1 MTARVALLV
10 AAWAILAI
18 PAAAQTTPDLFGEG
32 VESFRSGDYARSQR
46 LLREYVDANADKKGA
61 DAAHLGEAYHYLGLM
76 TPDARLAEGYFLA
89 VAQRYPTA
97 PTADESVARLGQLYF
112 ALGRYA
118 DARREW
124 NALATNYPKSRYVPA
139 ANLRIGQTYFAE
151 GDLQNAYDAFSSGF
165 SKMKTFQRSGGRGA
179 DLTEIEGEYV
189 FWLGRTLLA
198 RKANGDARKYFNL
211 VLLDYPNHPLEP
223 VALYYLSLADRGDGK
238 TKEADD
244 AWRRFSESVRNTSLE
259 PVARNPNLV
268 AIAGARESGALTRPP
283 EADARIA
290 ERRAGEAQA
299 ESGGEPETESSGEP
313 PAAVPTPPGGA
324 LTGTPSG
331 RATTPAEPPAAD
343 AEAEP
348 ATAPALRAPEP
359 GRAGGVVEEQPA
371 SEAPADETFPAE
383 EERPR
388 AAEVAEPAPAPREA
402 ATPAPAPTEEPA
414 PEPQAEE
421 VHQVTSEDQARAAQ
435 VEQQGQELLGRR
447 TEVAQPAGKE
457 AARAEPAPPATA
469 NEPTPAPARTAVPT
483 EPAARAAVTPPPPGK
498 AATDRTLEPI
508 EPGLVYLQVGAFTGA
523 TTAAQVSTEL
533 KKKKFNPSITTTLKD
548 GKAVYRVR
556 FGPYDVPRERET
568 LETQRTALLKAGYV
582 PVVMRREAEAE
593 SGR

>member
-1 MTARVALLV
+1 MTVRGALLI
-10 AAWAILAI
+10 AACAILAI

-32 VESFRSGDYARSQR
+32 VEAFRSGDYARSQR

-97 PTADESVARLGQLYF
+97 PMADESLARLGQLYF

-124 NALATNYPKSRYVPA
+124 NALATNYPKSRYVPG
-139 ANLRIGQTYFAE
+139 ANRRIGQTYFAE

-165 SKMKTFQRSGGRGA
+165 SKMKTFQRSGGRGTY
-179 DLTEIEGEYV
+179 LSEIEGEYV
-189 FWLGRTLLA
+189 FWIGRTLLA
-198 RKANGDARKYFNL
+198 RKAYGDARKYFNL

-223 VALYYLSLADRGDGK
+223 VALYYLSQADRGAGK

-283 EADARIA
+283 EADAKVA
-290 ERRAGEAQA
+290 ERRAGEAKT
-299 ESGGEPETESSGEP
+299 ESGGEP
-313 PAAVPTPPGGA
+313 PAAVPAPAGGA
-324 LTGTPSG
+324 LTGAPSAG
-331 RATTPAEPPAAD
+331 ATTPAEPRAAD
-343 AEAEP
+343 VEAEP
-348 ATAPALRAPEP
+348 AAAPALRAPEP
-359 GRAGGVVEEQPA
+359 GRAGGVVEDQPA
-371 SEAPADETFPAE
+371 REAPADETFPAE
-383 EERPR
+383 EERPG
-388 AAEVAEPAPAPREA
+388 AAAVAEPAPAPPEA
-402 ATPAPAPTEEPA
+402 AMPAPASREEPA

-421 VHQVTSEDQARAAQ
+421 GGQVMAEDRARASQ
-435 VEQQGQELLGRR
+435 VDQRGQELLGRR

-457 AARAEPAPPATA
+457 AERAEPAPAASAAEPA
-469 NEPTPAPARTAVPT
+469 PAPARTAVPT
-483 EPAARAAVTPPPPGK
+483 EPAARAAVAPPPAGK
-498 AATDRTLEPI
+498 AATDRALEPI
-508 EPGLVYLQVGAFTGA
+508 EPGVVYLQVGAFAGA

-533 KKKKFNPSITTTLKD
+533 KKRKFNPSITTTLKE

-556 FGPYDVPRERET
+556 FGPYEVPRERET